1 MSGDYVLG
9 LDCLNLIPLFLPFI
23 PFLKQHFP
31 LQFQAIILGL
41 QLEADW

>member
-1 MSGDYVLG
+1 MSGDYEQG
-9 LDCLNLIPLFLPFI
+9 LDDLTPRPLFLPFI

-31 LQFQAIILGL
+31 LLSQAIILGL